1 MVRHLHRFAFF
12 PVFVASALAQNVDH
26 IRWSLSLEPAAAA
39 PASKVLARMT
49 GRIDTGWHVYS
60 LSTLGASPTTIKLD
74 PNPVVTRY
82 RVLQPQPHVT
92 FDTGF
97 NTDTETFDT
106 EVAFLVELEL
116 KKNAPA
122 GAGEISVEA
131 SYQSC
136 NDKIC
141 IPPRH
146 RKASATLTVDAAV
159 HADEPVIPAGYS
171 EARPPRLPA
180 ERATA
185 PSQSWLAFLI
195 VAFGFGLG
203 AVFTPCVFPM
213 IPITVSYFLSP
224 RGTSGK
230 GSIVHAVIFCAG
242 IIVLFTGLGLIVTA
256 ILGPFGVVRLA
267 SNAWVNVLIALL
279 FVVFGLSLLGA
290 FELAIPSSILTRLNQ
305 SSDHGGIS
313 GALLMGLSFSLASFA
328 CVGPFVGTLLAASV
342 HGDRARP
349 LAGMAAFAGG
359 LALPFFLLAMF
370 PSYLKRLPRSGGWLA
385 IVKVVAGFLV
395 LAASLKYLGGADQS
409 LHWGVL
415 TRERF
420 LALWVALFATAAAYL
435 LGFLRLHGGQ
445 RDEAMGIGRLLSGV
459 LLLAFA
465 LTLIPGMFGS
475 NLGELDAFVPPGAER
490 NSVIASGA
498 GAGPVWMQNEYR
510 AALELARSEHKL
522 VLVDFT
528 GYSCTN
534 CHWMK
539 ANLFPQPDVAA
550 AMKGFVLVELYTD
563 GSDELSRQNQTLELS
578 KFNTVAIPF
587 YATLDPDENVVAT
600 FPGLTKAPKEYLAFL
615 RSSATP
621 RAPTGINQ

>member
-1 MVRHLHRFAFF
+1 
-12 PVFVASALAQNVDH
+12 
-26 IRWSLSLEPAAAA
+26 
-39 PASKVLARMT
+39 
-49 GRIDTGWHVYS
+49 
-60 LSTLGASPTTIKLD
+60 
-74 PNPVVTRY
+74 
-82 RVLQPQPHVT
+82 
-92 FDTGF
+92 
-97 NTDTETFDT
+97 
-106 EVAFLVELEL
+106 
-116 KKNAPA
+116 
-122 GAGEISVEA
+122 
-131 SYQSC
+131 
-136 NDKIC
+136 
-141 IPPRH
+141 
-146 RKASATLTVDAAV
+146 
-159 HADEPVIPAGYS
+159 
-171 EARPPRLPA
+171 
-180 ERATA
+180 
-185 PSQSWLAFLI
+185 
-195 VAFGFGLG
+195 
-203 AVFTPCVFPM
+203 
-213 IPITVSYFLSP
+213 
-224 RGTSGK
+224 
-230 GSIVHAVIFCAG
+230 VIFCAG

-267 SNAWVNVLIALL
+267 SNPWVNVLIASL

-305 SSDHGGIS
+305 SSDHGGIA

-385 IVKVVAGFLV
+385 TVKVVAGFLV

-435 LGFLRLHGGQ
+435 LGFLRLHDGQ

-475 NLGELDAFVPPGAER
+475 SLGELDAFVPPGAER
-490 NSVIASGA
+490 NSVIALGA
-498 GAGPVWMQNEYR
+498 GTGQAWIQNEYR

-621 RAPTGINQ
+621 RAPTRINQ